1 MISTIILI
9 SFLAMG
15 LAVSLFK
22 HGEDKGQWNFWSQLL
37 ATALMLWLYY
47 EAGLFDKFMQ

>member
-1 MISTIILI
+1 ME
-9 SFLAMG
+9 

-22 HGEDKGQWNFWSQLL
+22 HGEDKGKGKWNFWSSLI

-47 EAGLFDKFMQ
+47 EAGLFDKFLQ